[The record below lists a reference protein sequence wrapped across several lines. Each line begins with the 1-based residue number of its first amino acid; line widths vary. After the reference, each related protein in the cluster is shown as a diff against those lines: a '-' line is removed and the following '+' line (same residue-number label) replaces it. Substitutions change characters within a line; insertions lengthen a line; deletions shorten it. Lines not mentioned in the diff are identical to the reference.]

1 MYSYLINMD
10 TLFDTSKIN
19 LNILKNLK
27 PKEILLSS
35 RSRELSITEEYI
47 QIDNI
52 HEIENGIYFTFHQ
65 ILSSLDLIT
74 IKEYHQLIEDM
85 DQSID
90 KIYENDKLS
99 SLMDDEN
106 SQFYKI
112 IDNIDN
118 ILRRKKEL
126 IYYNSPFYN
135 GYYTLHSILD
145 RFYEMNND

>member
-65 ILSSLDLIT
+65 ILSSLDLI
-74 IKEYHQLIEDM
+74 ILQLH
-85 DQSID
+85 
-90 KIYENDKLS
+90 
-99 SLMDDEN
+99 
-106 SQFYKI
+106 F
-112 IDNIDN
+112 
-118 ILRRKKEL
+118 
-126 IYYNSPFYN
+126 
-135 GYYTLHSILD
+135 
-145 RFYEMNND
+145 